1 MREEKSYRVQ
11 LEALERDLQ
20 SGTKS
25 GIDLKPGLVYR
36 DHQRLDNNDE
46 TITIKENW
54 NADNSGEPRFLQNF
68 HVYDRESQEDNSHS
82 KDLAKRTNFL
92 D

>member
-1 MREEKSYRVQ
+1 MQEEKSYRVQ
-11 LEALERDLQ
+11 LEALERNLQ

-25 GIDLKPGLVYR
+25 GIDLNPGQLYKDYGR
-36 DHQRLDNNDE
+36 PPNNDE

-54 NADNSGEPRFLQNF
+54 NADNSGEPRFLQNL
-68 HVYDRESQEDNSHS
+68 HNYDRESYENNSHS